1 MLAQT
6 LHQIQEHEPPGMK
19 VGQESWMGGL
29 YITTKA
35 EQLLLIGLIRPYHA
49 RDFQFKKLPAQ
60 LKVSHGPIIIISCTL
75 TVDPNGISVMTNSF
89 SEILFLECSITL
101 LPLTKLEKQVKSMF

>member
-1 MLAQT
+1 
-6 LHQIQEHEPPGMK
+6 MK

-35 EQLLLIGLIRPYHA
+35 EQLLLIGLIHPYHA

-75 TVDPNGISVMTNSF
+75 TVNPNGISVMTNSF

-101 LPLTKLEKQVKSMF
+101 LPLTMHTKLEKQLKSTF